1 MDVLNDKKLDIA
13 LGNSRKTKTWKNKP
27 VLWSELLDRMA
38 QPTRT
43 SETLAEYRTMTKDQQ
58 SNIKDVGGFVR
69 QITITPTSKSK

>member
-43 SETLAEYRTMTKDQQ
+43 SETLAEYRAMTKE
-58 SNIKDVGGFVR
+58 
-69 QITITPTSKSK
+69 